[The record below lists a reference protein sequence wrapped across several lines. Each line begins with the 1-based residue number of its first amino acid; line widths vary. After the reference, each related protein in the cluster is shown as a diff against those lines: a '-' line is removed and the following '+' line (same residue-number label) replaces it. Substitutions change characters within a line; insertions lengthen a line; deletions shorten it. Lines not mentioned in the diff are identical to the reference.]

1 MHHPKP
7 HPRFKIAGGNT
18 RLYTSWHDQ
27 GATAAPSGDLP
38 TLRRAAVLRHD
49 VHAASAAFPSLD
61 LVGDTFVSYATRAQQ
76 FNIAVGRY
84 VIMPDHLHLF
94 VRGGPE
100 FVLSDWIKGLKR
112 SIKFLH

>member
-1 MHHPKP
+1 MIKGRP
-7 HPRFKIAGGNT
+7 PR
-18 RLYTSWHDQ
+18 
-27 GATAAPSGDLP
+27 LP
-38 TLRRAAVLRHD
+38 EIFQRYDSQLFFVTMCTLHRRP
-49 VHAASAAFPSLD
+49 FPSLD
-61 LVGDTFVSYATRAQQ
+61 VVGDAFVAYATRAQQ

>member
-1 MHHPKP
+1 M
-7 HPRFKIAGGNT
+7 
-18 RLYTSWHDQ
+18 
-27 GATAAPSGDLP
+27 
-38 TLRRAAVLRHD
+38 
-49 VHAASAAFPSLD
+49 
-61 LVGDTFVSYATRAQQ
+61 GDTFVSYATRAQQ